1 MSNKVGLEKINEL
14 YKKVFDSK
22 DGQLVLNHLCK
33 TGFVLD
39 TTHVPGDSH
48 ETAHREGM
56 RRIVVSILRFV
67 EKKPEDF
74 KNMLNME
81 VINE

>member
-1 MSNKVGLEKINEL
+1 MAKPVSLQKLNEH
-14 YKKVFDSK
+14 YKAVFDTK
-22 DGQLVLNHLCK
+22 QGEVVLQHLCK
-33 TGFVLD
+33 TGYVLD
-39 TTHVPGDSH
+39 TTHVPGDPY

-56 RRIVVSILRFV
+56 RRIVISILKFL

-81 VINE
+81 AINE